1 MKNLMKD
8 IIILILLSGF
18 LSLHFDFRLILV
30 IISILYFVSKF
41 QKLNKTEKEPTFTN
55 EINSWLNE
63 LDDAVKRG
71 DISEITRCYNIIMNI
86 IHSESLLETKEHMY
100 LKRKISNIISPL
112 KKLSKNDFITPRN
125 AFKEPNYEVST
136 L

>member
-112 KKLSKNDFITPRN
+112 KKLSK
-125 AFKEPNYEVST
+125 
-136 L
+136 